1 MKAHDVMT
9 RSVMSVQP
17 HQSTQ
22 DAAKMLR
29 DKGISAVPV
38 IDANGVLA
46 GMVSEGDLIGRE
58 DWEREA
64 RRDWWL
70 TLLADGEELSP
81 VFLATLKK
89 PSFKVQDVMTTPV
102 ITVDENLDIK
112 EIARKL
118 IEHRIKRVP
127 VVREGRVV
135 GIVSRADLVEALA
148 RQ

>member
-1 MKAHDVMT
+1 VRAT
-9 RSVMSVQP
+9 SSGARI
-17 HQSTQ
+17 
-22 DAAKMLR
+22 
-29 DKGISAVPV
+29 G
-38 IDANGVLA
+38 
-46 GMVSEGDLIGRE
+46 SERLGE
-58 DWEREA
+58 
-64 RRDWWL
+64 DWWL

-81 VFLATLKK
+81 VFLATLKN
-89 PSFKVQDVMTTPV
+89 PSSKVQDVMTSPV